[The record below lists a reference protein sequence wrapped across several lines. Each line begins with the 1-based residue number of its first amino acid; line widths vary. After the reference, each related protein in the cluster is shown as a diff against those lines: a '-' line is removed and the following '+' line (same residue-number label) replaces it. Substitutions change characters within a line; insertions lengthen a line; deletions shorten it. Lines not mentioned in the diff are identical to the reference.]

1 MSYSNEDNPGKCVF
15 NNFGGKGHP
24 YSYCI
29 KPVDEM
35 IPDSDRNTSDYGME
49 LTAEYVA
56 GIFKYGNGLVCDPE
70 ASIKSECK
78 GILGNRY
85 VLETQQKCQLVD
97 DNGNPTGIEKN
108 LSEYIN
114 NESDGSS
121 ILTGGTP
128 SECRGVIPSTLGAVG
143 KINAFG
149 ILGAFLGPTKPL
161 CKRVNVKCH
170 LIDDKNSANNFTGH
184 SGDNVFMNICDIHN
198 HMKDS
203 DFKSNNKPSTTL
215 NISGGI
221 NSLCGGFLAE
231 SGITAFTNM
240 NPNPEPSH
248 LLGGCQSTKWGC
260 CPGENQLSGKAKR
273 DKKGSNCNDTHDN
286 YEKIHDLILNSDTK
300 NKNQNQK
307 NNTLDNDNLIN
318 LYIISISLLF
328 MFIIFKLITKKK

>member
-1 MSYSNEDNPGKCVF
+1 MSYSDGDNPEKCVF

-29 KPVDEM
+29 KTIDDMVPNK
-35 IPDSDRNTSDYGME
+35 SSNKWGMD
-49 LTAEYVA
+49 LTAKYVA
-56 GIFKYGNGLVCDPE
+56 GIFNYGDGLICNPE
-70 ASIKSECK
+70 MSIKNEPCK

-85 VLETQQKCQLVD
+85 VLETQQKCELVD
-97 DNGNPTGIEKN
+97 SNGNPTGLEKT

-121 ILTGGTP
+121 ILTGGNP
-128 SECRGVIPSTLGAVG
+128 SSCRGVIPSTLGAVG

-149 ILGAFLGPTKPL
+149 ILGAFIGPTKPL
-161 CKRVNVKCH
+161 CKEVNVKCH
-170 LIDDKNSANNFTGH
+170 LVDDKNTANNFNGY
-184 SGDNVFMNICDIHN
+184 SGNGIYMNVCDIYN
-198 HMKDS
+198 NMKDS
-203 DFKSNNKPSTTL
+203 DFKSGQKPPLTL

-221 NSLCGGFLAE
+221 EGLCGGFLAE

-240 NPNPEPSH
+240 YPNPEPSH

-273 DKKGSNCNDTHDN
+273 DKKGSNCNDTYDN
-286 YEKIHDLILNSDTK
+286 HEKIHDLIFNSDIK
-300 NKNQNQK
+300 NINEK
-307 NNTLDNDNLIN
+307 NNILDNDNLIN